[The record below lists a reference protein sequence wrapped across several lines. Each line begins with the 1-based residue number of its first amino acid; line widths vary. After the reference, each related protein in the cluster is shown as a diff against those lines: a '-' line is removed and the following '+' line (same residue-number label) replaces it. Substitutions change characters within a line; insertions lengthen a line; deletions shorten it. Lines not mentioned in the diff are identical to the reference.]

1 MSVICGNTRNRQEM
15 ECINC
20 DCGKSSSVP
29 AGYVAM
35 PKSLTAENGAKTLLS
50 GEFFVQVLETC
61 DDCGGDGWEN
71 EEKGE
76 PCHSCKGECSWYR
89 KVPIP
94 WTTIKM
100 IYAKAVEHLAT

>member
-1 MSVICGNTRNRQEM
+1 MNTKTKVTNVKKIEPPDESM
-15 ECINC
+15 F
-20 DCGKSSSVP
+20 SSSIEP

-50 GEFFVQVLETC
+50 GKFFVQVLETC

-71 EEKGE
+71 EEKSE
-76 PCHSCKGECSWYR
+76 LCHSCNGECSWYR

-100 IYAKAVEHLAT
+100 IYAKAVGHLAT